1 MYLQKDRYISTL
13 NMCLRHSYTYTNKSD
28 MVTICS
34 RHCSP
39 WCFFV
44 SSTWFL
50 VESKL
55 AGRMREMKALYTS
68 KQFHFFSPSFPS
80 CSDHQE
86 TKHSCLPLQF
96 INESHTCA
104 HNGHQVPALRSPQ
117 LCVSLMDWE
126 ILHEKYL
133 PTKVLAS

>member
-68 KQFHFFSPSFPS
+68 KQFHFF
-80 CSDHQE
+80 
-86 TKHSCLPLQF
+86 
-96 INESHTCA
+96 
-104 HNGHQVPALRSPQ
+104 QVFHHVVTTR
-117 LCVSLMDWE
+117 
-126 ILHEKYL
+126 
-133 PTKVLAS
+133 

>member
-1 MYLQKDRYISTL
+1 MYLQKDMYISTL

-68 KQFHFFSPSFPS
+68 KQFHFF
-80 CSDHQE
+80 
-86 TKHSCLPLQF
+86 
-96 INESHTCA
+96 
-104 HNGHQVPALRSPQ
+104 QVFHHVVTTR
-117 LCVSLMDWE
+117 
-126 ILHEKYL
+126 
-133 PTKVLAS
+133 